1 MISIITKEINDLP
14 ILEIC
19 DSEKLGE
26 ELPLVFF
33 YHGWTGCKERVLT
46 QGYEIAKKG
55 FRVILP
61 DALYHGDRQE
71 GDVKGHVL
79 EFWKIVLNSVKEFP
93 TLVDYYRENV
103 GIKDGFVGVS
113 GLSMGGITTNALMTT
128 HPWINAGVCLMGS
141 PKPVKFA
148 KKLVADA
155 ATQVKGMPD
164 TEVDKQISA
173 LEPFDLSL
181 NLEKLASRPLHFW
194 HGTAD
199 KMVPYQDT
207 VDFYR
212 ENIGKSYTEN
222 VTLTTT
228 ENAGHKVSQETTL
241 EMANKFNQY
250 YQKFVGKR

>member
-61 DALYHGDRQE
+61 Y
-71 GDVKGHVL
+71 
-79 EFWKIVLNSVKEFP
+79 
-93 TLVDYYRENV
+93 
-103 GIKDGFVGVS
+103 
-113 GLSMGGITTNALMTT
+113 
-128 HPWINAGVCLMGS
+128 PWINAGVGLMGS

-228 ENAGHKVSQETTL
+228 ENVGHKVSQETTL
-241 EMANKFNQY
+241 EMANKFDQY
-250 YQKFVGKR
+250 YQKFVGER

>member
-1 MISIITKEINDLP
+1 MKVKELIDHINSNEFYSLWDMEDSLFYSDKDLP
-14 ILEIC
+14 QRVAENLEKEEYRWYEV
-19 DSEKLGE
+19 SVSVYKLE
-26 ELPLVFF
+26 
-33 YHGWTGCKERVLT
+33 
-46 QGYEIAKKG
+46 
-55 FRVILP
+55 
-61 DALYHGDRQE
+61 
-71 GDVKGHVL
+71 
-79 EFWKIVLNSVKEFP
+79 
-93 TLVDYYRENV
+93 
-103 GIKDGFVGVS
+103 DGFVGVS

-128 HPWINAGVCLMGS
+128 YPWVNAGVCLMGS

-148 KKLVADA
+148 KKLVVDA

>member
-1 MISIITKEINDLP
+1 
-14 ILEIC
+14 
-19 DSEKLGE
+19 
-26 ELPLVFF
+26 
-33 YHGWTGCKERVLT
+33 
-46 QGYEIAKKG
+46 
-55 FRVILP
+55 
-61 DALYHGDRQE
+61 
-71 GDVKGHVL
+71 
-79 EFWKIVLNSVKEFP
+79 
-93 TLVDYYRENV
+93 
-103 GIKDGFVGVS
+103 
-113 GLSMGGITTNALMTT
+113 
-128 HPWINAGVCLMGS
+128 
-141 PKPVKFA
+141 VKFA
-148 KKLVADA
+148 KKLVVDA

-241 EMANKFNQY
+241 RSEERR
-250 YQKFVGKR
+250 VGKECRSRWARGHDRKQINSK

>member
-113 GLSMGGITTNALMTT
+113 GL
-128 HPWINAGVCLMGS
+128 
-141 PKPVKFA
+141 
-148 KKLVADA
+148 
-155 ATQVKGMPD
+155 
-164 TEVDKQISA
+164 
-173 LEPFDLSL
+173 
-181 NLEKLASRPLHFW
+181 
-194 HGTAD
+194 
-199 KMVPYQDT
+199 
-207 VDFYR
+207 
-212 ENIGKSYTEN
+212 
-222 VTLTTT
+222 
-228 ENAGHKVSQETTL
+228 
-241 EMANKFNQY
+241 
-250 YQKFVGKR
+250 

>member
-1 MISIITKEINDLP
+1 LLFNFVHLYDPTTTVIYTLSLHDALP
-14 ILEIC
+14 I
-19 DSEKLGE
+19 
-26 ELPLVFF
+26 
-33 YHGWTGCKERVLT
+33 
-46 QGYEIAKKG
+46 
-55 FRVILP
+55 
-61 DALYHGDRQE
+61 
-71 GDVKGHVL
+71 
-79 EFWKIVLNSVKEFP
+79 
-93 TLVDYYRENV
+93 YRENV

-128 HPWINAGVCLMGS
+128 YPWINAGVCLMGS

-241 EMANKFNQY
+241 EMANKFDQRSEEHTSEL
-250 YQKFVGKR
+250 QSRFDI